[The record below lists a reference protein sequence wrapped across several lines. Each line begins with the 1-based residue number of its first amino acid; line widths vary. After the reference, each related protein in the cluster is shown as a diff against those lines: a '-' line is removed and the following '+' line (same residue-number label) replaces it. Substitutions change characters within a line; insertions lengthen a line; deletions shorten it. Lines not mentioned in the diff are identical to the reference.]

1 MYDQICETLIENGA
15 RLIYT
20 VNRPVA
26 VTLKKLEGEYPSFR
40 GEISLNEKIA
50 FELALTGA
58 YASKRTACLFT
69 TEGLYEALDPLMSS
83 AYTGVIGGF
92 LLVCIKEIEEDITPL
107 GPFSKLPIIVTE
119 NEDDFVLAVEFGY
132 GISEKYEIPVIVQ
145 AAADTAAAV
154 RSSDPRP
161 PYPAMCGTEGGGVRS
176 VQPESLTQN
185 SKLKTQNSVF
195 NKDPSRWAA
204 TPKFRYQLH
213 RELNEKIEKIREEFE
228 TYEGNIKTIKSKTG
242 IITDSHSGLD
252 FFDEDSSML
261 FLSTVYPLPVRLVN
275 GFIAEMDE
283 VFISEGPYPAIE
295 LQISDRSKIISG
307 KMGSPGRRTK
317 PAETMYGFDVVRD
330 TLGPASS
337 INMAHGIK
345 KTEPERRI
353 LAITFEDFFFHS
365 GMPAFVNTLYNA
377 SSYVLLILVNEK
389 EEAIKQVLAGFGFH
403 NAFHIDKYSE
413 IERFKDAKELTVLF
427 CKGII

>member
-1 MYDQICETLIENGA
+1 MYDQICKTLIENGA

-26 VTLKKLEGEYPSFR
+26 ATLKKFEGEYPSFR

-92 LLVCIKEIEEDITPL
+92 LLVCIKEIEEEITPL
-107 GPFSKLPIIVTE
+107 GPFSKLPIIITE
-119 NEDDFVLAVEFGY
+119 NEDDFVRAVEFGY
-132 GISEKYEIPVIVQ
+132 MISEKYEIPVIVQ
-145 AAADTAAAV
+145 AAADTAV
-154 RSSDPRP
+154 R
-161 PYPAMCGTEGGGVRS
+161 TEGRGKRDEGRGSYVS
-176 VQPESLTQN
+176 PN
-185 SKLKTQNSVF
+185 SKRDASRFEKN
-195 NKDPSRWAA
+195 PSRWAA

-228 TYEGNIKTIKSKTG
+228 AYEGNIKTIKSKTG
-242 IITDSHSGLD
+242 VITDSHSGLD

-261 FLSTVYPLPVRLVN
+261 FLSTVHPLPLKLVN
-275 GFIAEMDE
+275 GFVAEMDE

-389 EEAIKQVLAGFGFH
+389 EEEIKQVLAGFGFH

-413 IERFKDAKELTVLF
+413 IERFKDVKELTVLF

>member
-1 MYDQICETLIENGA
+1 MYDQICKTLIENGA

-26 VTLKKLEGEYPSFR
+26 ATLKKFEGEYPSFR

-92 LLVCIKEIEEDITPL
+92 LLVCIKEIEEEITPL
-107 GPFSKLPIIVTE
+107 GPFSKLPIIVTD
-119 NEDDFVLAVEFGY
+119 NEDDFVRAVEFGY

-154 RSSDPRP
+154 RSS
-161 PYPAMCGTEGGGVRS
+161 EFGVRS

-185 SKLKTQNSVF
+185 SVF
-195 NKDPSRWAA
+195 KKDPSRWAA
-204 TPKFRYQLH
+204 TPKFRYELH
-213 RELNEKIEKIREEFE
+213 RALNEKIEKIRGEFE
-228 TYEGNIKTIKSKTG
+228 AYEGNIKTIKSKTG
-242 IITDSHSGLD
+242 VITDSHSGLD

-261 FLSTVYPLPVRLVN
+261 FLSTVHPLPVRLVN
-275 GFIAEMDE
+275 GFVAEMDE

-389 EEAIKQVLAGFGFH
+389 EEEIKQALAGFGFH

-413 IERFKDAKELTVLF
+413 IERFKGAKELTVLF

>member
-1 MYDQICETLIENGA
+1 MYDQICKTLIENGA

-26 VTLKKLEGEYPSFR
+26 ATLKKFEGEYPSFR

-92 LLVCIKEIEEDITPL
+92 LLVCIKEIEEEITPL

-119 NEDDFVLAVEFGY
+119 NEDDFVRAVEFGY
-132 GISEKYEIPVIVQ
+132 MISEKYEIPVIVQ
-145 AAADTAAAV
+145 AAADTAV
-154 RSSDPRP
+154 R
-161 PYPAMCGTEGGGVRS
+161 TEGRGKRDEGRNPS
-176 VQPESLTQN
+176 SIQN
-185 SKLKTQNSVF
+185 LEFKTQNSHF
-195 NKDPSRWAA
+195 TKNPSRWAA

-228 TYEGNIKTIKSKTG
+228 AYEGNIKTIKSKTG
-242 IITDSHSGLD
+242 VITDSHSGLD

-261 FLSTVYPLPVRLVN
+261 FLSTVHPLPLKLVN
-275 GFIAEMDE
+275 GFVAEMDE

-377 SSYVLLILVNEK
+377 SSYVLLVLVNEK

>member
-1 MYDQICETLIENGA
+1 MYDQICKTLIENGA

-26 VTLKKLEGEYPSFR
+26 ATLKKFEGEYPSFR

-92 LLVCIKEIEEDITPL
+92 LLVCIKETEEEITPL

-119 NEDDFVLAVEFGY
+119 NEDDFVRAVEFGY
-132 GISEKYEIPVIVQ
+132 MISEKYEIPVIVQ
-145 AAADTAAAV
+145 AAADAAAAV
-154 RSSDPRP
+154 RSSRFQVSGITPNLRTP
-161 PYPAMCGTEGGGVRS
+161 
-176 VQPESLTQN
+176 N
-185 SKLKTQNSVF
+185 SELETRNSSRF
-195 NKDPSRWAA
+195 EKNPSRWAA
-204 TPKFRYQLH
+204 TPKFRFQLH

-228 TYEGNIKTIKSKTG
+228 AYEGNIKTIKSKTG
-242 IITDSHSGLD
+242 VITDSHSGLD

-261 FLSTVYPLPVRLVN
+261 FLSTVHPLPVKLVN
-275 GFIAEMDE
+275 GFVAEMDE
-283 VFISEGPYPAIE
+283 VFISEGPYPTIE
-295 LQISDRSKIISG
+295 LQISDRSKIVSG

-377 SSYVLLILVNEK
+377 SSYVLLVLVNEK

>member
-1 MYDQICETLIENGA
+1 MYDQICKTLIKNGA

-26 VTLKKLEGEYPSFR
+26 ATLNKLEGEYPSFR

-92 LLVCIKEIEEDITPL
+92 LLVCIKEIEEEITPL

-119 NEDDFVLAVEFGY
+119 NEDDFVRAVEFGY
-132 GISEKYEIPVIVQ
+132 GISEKYEIPVIIQ
-145 AAADTAAAV
+145 TSADTAAV
-154 RSSDPRP
+154 RSIGS
-161 PYPAMCGTEGGGVRS
+161 
-176 VQPESLTQN
+176 ESLTQN
-185 SKLKTQNSVF
+185 SSDPQAGTPIQNSVF

-228 TYEGNIKTIKSKTG
+228 AYEGNIKTIKSKTG
-242 IITDSHSGLD
+242 VITDSHSGLD

-261 FLSTVYPLPVRLVN
+261 FVSTVHPLPLKLVN
-275 GFIAEMDE
+275 GFVAEMDE

-377 SSYVLLILVNEK
+377 SAYVLLILVNEK

-413 IERFKDAKELTVLF
+413 IERFNNAKELTVLF

>member
-1 MYDQICETLIENGA
+1 MYDQICKTLIENGA

-26 VTLKKLEGEYPSFR
+26 ASLKKFEGEYPSFR

-92 LLVCIKEIEEDITPL
+92 LLVCIKEIEEEITPL

-119 NEDDFVLAVEFGY
+119 NEDDFVRAVEFGY
-132 GISEKYEIPVIVQ
+132 MISEKYEIPVIVQ
-145 AAADTAAAV
+145 AAADTAV
-154 RSSDPRP
+154 R
-161 PYPAMCGTEGGGVRS
+161 TEGRGKRDEGRNPS
-176 VQPESLTQN
+176 SIQN
-185 SKLKTQNSVF
+185 LEFKTQNSHF
-195 NKDPSRWAA
+195 TKNPSRWAA
-204 TPKFRYQLH
+204 TPKFRFQLH

-228 TYEGNIKTIKSKTG
+228 AYEGNIKTIKSKTG
-242 IITDSHSGLD
+242 VITDSHSGLD

-261 FLSTVYPLPVRLVN
+261 FLSTVHPLPLKLVN
-275 GFIAEMDE
+275 GFVAEMDE

-377 SSYVLLILVNEK
+377 SSYVLLVLVNEK